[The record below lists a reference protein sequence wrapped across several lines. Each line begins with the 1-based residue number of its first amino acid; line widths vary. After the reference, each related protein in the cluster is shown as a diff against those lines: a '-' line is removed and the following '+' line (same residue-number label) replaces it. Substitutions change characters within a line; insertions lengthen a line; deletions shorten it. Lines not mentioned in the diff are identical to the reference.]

1 MQYALA
7 RLFDLAETLLNKAF
21 GRRLNPLNH
30 LGSLTIYFFWL
41 VLVSGVYIFFFFKTS
56 ITGAYQS
63 MEYLTHEQWYLGGIM
78 RSVHRYASD
87 AAIITIALHL
97 LKEYARDRFRGTRWY
112 SWVTGI
118 PLVWLVFPLGISGY
132 WLVWDRLAQ
141 YIAVI
146 SSELIDVIPIFTDSM
161 ARNFLTIDGL
171 SDRFFTL
178 LAFVH
183 LIGLPMFLIF
193 AIWMHVMRIN
203 NPKINPP
210 RALMIGTGAG
220 LLLLSLIKPALSQGP
235 AQLDRV
241 TASIGLD
248 WFYLHIYPL
257 IDLWSEIWVWAL
269 LLGISLALAAVPF
282 VLRAKVRRPA
292 LVDLDNCNGCSRC
305 ASDCPFNAI
314 TMVPRT
320 DALPYAREALV
331 DAAQCVSCGIC
342 VGACPTATPFRRRGH
357 FSPGI
362 DLPDNPA
369 MALRQHLIEQADGL
383 PEAPLMVVFQCDNAP
398 ALELPAGCISAGVRC
413 MGHLPPSF
421 IDYAL
426 NRIHAH
432 GVFLLGCT
440 GGDCKHRL
448 GVTWSDARISRERD
462 PMLRQRVSRQ
472 RLAVSW
478 EDGGSAQDHLH
489 RFRDALAQLD
499 DSEQPTPVAD
509 RRPAAVS

>member
-7 RLFDLAETLLNKAF
+7 RLFDFAETLLNKAF

-112 SWVTGI
+112 SWFTGI
-118 PLVWLVFPLGISGY
+118 PLIWLVFPLGISGY

-193 AIWMHVMRIN
+193 AICVHVMC
-203 NPKINPP
+203 
-210 RALMIGTGAG
+210 
-220 LLLLSLIKPALSQGP
+220 IK
-235 AQLDRV
+235 
-241 TASIGLD
+241 
-248 WFYLHIYPL
+248 
-257 IDLWSEIWVWAL
+257 
-269 LLGISLALAAVPF
+269 
-282 VLRAKVRRPA
+282 
-292 LVDLDNCNGCSRC
+292 
-305 ASDCPFNAI
+305 NA
-314 TMVPRT
+314 
-320 DALPYAREALV
+320 
-331 DAAQCVSCGIC
+331 
-342 VGACPTATPFRRRGH
+342 
-357 FSPGI
+357 
-362 DLPDNPA
+362 
-369 MALRQHLIEQADGL
+369 
-383 PEAPLMVVFQCDNAP
+383 
-398 ALELPAGCISAGVRC
+398 
-413 MGHLPPSF
+413 
-421 IDYAL
+421 
-426 NRIHAH
+426 
-432 GVFLLGCT
+432 
-440 GGDCKHRL
+440 
-448 GVTWSDARISRERD
+448 
-462 PMLRQRVSRQ
+462 
-472 RLAVSW
+472 
-478 EDGGSAQDHLH
+478 
-489 RFRDALAQLD
+489 
-499 DSEQPTPVAD
+499 
-509 RRPAAVS
+509 